1 MFSLV
6 CGILIFYMTYK
17 RYIASGHFD
26 KDAADFYRRNK
37 MLSRDDL
44 AMGLFL
50 VSGISD
56 FISAF
61 TETNLVEKVC
71 TLIAGCLVLASAEI
85 IYIVKNCN

>member
-1 MFSLV
+1 
-6 CGILIFYMTYK
+6 MTYK

-26 KDAADFYRRNK
+26 KDAADFYRRNE

-44 AMGLFL
+44 LMGLFL

-61 TETNLVEKVC
+61 TETNLVEKAC
-71 TLIAGCLVLASAEI
+71 TSTAGCLMFVSAGI
-85 IYIVKNCN
+85 IYMVKNCD

>member
-26 KDAADFYRRNK
+26 KDAADFYRRNGI
-37 MLSRDDL
+37 LSRDDL
-44 AMGLFL
+44 LMGLFL
-50 VSGISD
+50 VSGVSD

-61 TETNLVEKVC
+61 TETNLVEKAC
-71 TLIAGCLVLASAEI
+71 TSAAGCLVLASAGI
-85 IYIVKNCN
+85 IYMVKNCD

>member
-1 MFSLV
+1 MFLLACS
-6 CGILIFYMTYK
+6 ILIFYLTYK

>member
-1 MFSLV
+1 MFSLA
-6 CGILIFYMTYK
+6 CSILIFYLTYK

-26 KDAADFYRRNK
+26 KDAADFYRRNG

-61 TETNLVEKVC
+61 TETNLV
-71 TLIAGCLVLASAEI
+71 
-85 IYIVKNCN
+85 

>member
-1 MFSLV
+1 MFLLV

>member
-6 CGILIFYMTYK
+6 CSILIFYMTYK
-17 RYIASGHFD
+17 RYIVSGHFN
-26 KDAADFYRRNK
+26 KNVADFYRRNG
-37 MLSRDDL
+37 MLSPDDL
-44 AMGLFL
+44 LMGLFL

-71 TLIAGCLVLASAEI
+71 TSTARCLMLASAGI
-85 IYIVKNCN
+85 IYIVKNCD

>member
-1 MFSLV
+1 
-6 CGILIFYMTYK
+6 
-17 RYIASGHFD
+17 
-26 KDAADFYRRNK
+26 

-71 TLIAGCLVLASAEI
+71 TSTAGCLVLASAEI